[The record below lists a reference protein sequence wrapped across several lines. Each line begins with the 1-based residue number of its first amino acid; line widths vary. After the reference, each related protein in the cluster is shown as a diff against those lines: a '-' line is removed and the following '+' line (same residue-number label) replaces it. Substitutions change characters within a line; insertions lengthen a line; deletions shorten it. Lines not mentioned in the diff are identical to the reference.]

1 MASVVTAVFNY
12 VATALFGSAAVTAGL
27 TVAQTVIAGVI
38 TGGIAIG
45 TARAFG
51 SFLKP
56 DIPGIGPNPGTR
68 IQLAPDTGNRI
79 QVIYGDVLTSGPIC
93 DAAISNQNETMHF
106 FIVLGEK
113 TDSGTFSL
121 GAQGIRFGDKKL
133 NFGSGASA
141 HIVQSVYDA
150 NGTTENNWNGKIRV
164 RIYAGGTASSN
175 QIFPSGVTPVDA
187 TTMMPHWTST
197 ATYKATDLV
206 FAMVELDYDAEQG
219 LTNMDAMTFNIVN
232 SLNSPGNVMIDYMTN
247 DRYGAGIPTSL
258 IDVDSFEG
266 AGNSSVGGYADEF
279 VTYTPYGGGSSTVQR
294 YQING
299 TLSTATDVATNMD
312 KLMMACGSYLLFD
325 GKQGK
330 YKGIP
335 NKVYPDQ
342 ANCFVAND
350 DNIISSLKVQN
361 TDLYQMYNQ
370 VEIEYYDKTR
380 RDQRNSILLE
390 TPAGDRNTGEPDNKL
405 SYSIDMINNKVHAEI
420 LGNIDLNQTRLDKV
434 VQFTGDHSFIQVD
447 VGDVIKLTN
456 SMYGFTD
463 KLFRVMRIKEKE
475 TEDGSLTCEIIALEY
490 SDDVYTGLTTQ
501 EDPPFANIGLPR
513 IPTISSIPIPGVFD
527 GSYGNL
533 SLNSAKFGNVI
544 PNETMKVFGA
554 GAQLENA
561 GLSNTTMSS
570 GTTYEDL
577 ITPEVY
583 DISGVDIGDYTFTGV
598 GNLGGVLPVGGYDTA
613 FRNNVTI
620 QFANATHSSNQN
632 IGGGGVSF
640 TNIDGAPPQLTDTKK
655 VSLDPTSYSLPA
667 DMKPITATARLQGY
681 STLDDDTA
689 NGYPRS
695 IGNMAY
701 EMKRITKGEK

>member
-1 MASVVTAVFNY
+1 
-12 VATALFGSAAVTAGL
+12 
-27 TVAQTVIAGVI
+27 
-38 TGGIAIG
+38 
-45 TARAFG
+45 
-51 SFLKP
+51 
-56 DIPGIGPNPGTR
+56 
-68 IQLAPDTGNRI
+68 
-79 QVIYGDVLTSGPIC
+79 
-93 DAAISNQNETMHF
+93 MHF
-106 FIVLGEK
+106 FLVLGEK

-175 QIFPSGVTPVDA
+175 QIFPSGVTPVAA

-197 ATYKATDLV
+197 TTYKATDLV
-206 FAMVELDYDAEQG
+206 FAMVEIDYDAEQG
-219 LTNMDAMTFNIVN
+219 LTNMDAMTFNIKN
-232 SLNSPGNVMIDYMTN
+232 SLDSPGNVMIDYMTN

-279 VTYTPYGGGSSTVQR
+279 VTYTQYPSGNSTVQR

-335 NKVYPDQ
+335 NKIYPDQ

-370 VEIEYYDKTR
+370 VEVEYYDKTR

-390 TPAGDRNTGEPDNKL
+390 TPAANRNSGEPDNKL

-420 LGNIDLNQTRLDKV
+420 LANIDLNQTRLDKV

-456 SMYGFTD
+456 SMYGFTN
-463 KLFRVMRIKEKE
+463 KLFRVMRIKEVE
-475 TEDGSLTCEIIALEY
+475 ADDGSLTCEIIALEY
-490 SDDVYTGLTTQ
+490 SDSVYTGLVTQ

-513 IPTISSIPIPGVFD
+513 IPFITGIPIPGAFN
-527 GSYGNL
+527 GTYGNL
-533 SLNSAKFGNVI
+533 SLDANTFGNVI
-544 PNETMKVFGA
+544 PNQTMQIFGA

-561 GLSNTTMSS
+561 GLSNTTMSNS
-570 GTTYEDL
+570 TTYSDL

-583 DISGVDIGDYTFTGV
+583 DISGVDIGDYTFSGV

-689 NGYPRS
+689 NGYPRA